1 MKKTILKVSTAALL
15 LTQIFSVGGASA
27 KAVDTAAPRVAA
39 TATAKAAVPV
49 MTDNLFK
56 YGLKKTVNLPVT
68 VTAGGLSYTLHK
80 IMIYDIDSKE
90 AKAIRNKYGYGKYSD
105 YFRNPQYFVWTKI
118 TIANNSKKILQR
130 NASDVSNKWF
140 LGMKDSG
147 DLGPAM
153 PYFVADK
160 KNNTSALWSFKL
172 KPGEKL
178 TTYEGYVYEG
188 KFEYFVISLFFNGA
202 FSEKFI
208 VDRPEE
214 GNSK

>member
-27 KAVDTAAPRVAA
+27 KGLNPSAPRVA
-39 TATAKAAVPV
+39 TAPAAKATVPV

-56 YGLKKTVNLPVT
+56 YGLKKNIELPVT

-118 TIANNSKKILQR
+118 TIANNSKKVVQR
-130 NASDVSNKWF
+130 NASDVTDKWF
-140 LGMKDSG
+140 LSMKDSG
-147 DLGPAM
+147 ALGSAM
-153 PYFVADK
+153 PRFVADK
-160 KNNTSALWSFKL
+160 KNNSSALWSFKL

-178 TTYEGYVYEG
+178 TAYEGYVYEG
-188 KFEYFVISLFFNGA
+188 SFNYFAIRLFFNGS

-208 VDRPEE
+208 VDRPRE
-214 GNSK
+214 